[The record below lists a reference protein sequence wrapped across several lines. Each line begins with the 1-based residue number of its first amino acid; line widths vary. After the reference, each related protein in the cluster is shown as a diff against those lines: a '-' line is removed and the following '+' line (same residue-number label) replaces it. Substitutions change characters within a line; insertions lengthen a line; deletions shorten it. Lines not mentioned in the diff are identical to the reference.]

1 MNPAAIIAEYNPFH
15 KGHELHIRRTRE
27 MGATHIAVIM
37 SGNFTQRGEAAIAD
51 KWTRAE
57 MALRGGAD
65 LIIELPVEWSVR
77 SAQYFARGGVFL
89 AESLGCV
96 NMLSF
101 GSERGDVSALRTAA
115 DAVDYVNRDNRAGR
129 RLLDMY
135 LRRGMG
141 YAAAMQAACAKLCS
155 EETAA
160 VFSGPNDTL
169 GVEYIRELRRQ
180 GSGITPLCVKREG
193 AAHDGRPESGV
204 ASASYIRDG
213 LNRRGGVI
221 PPDDDGTLTGGT
233 TPPLQ
238 IPSHFLP
245 RESARLLQKAIG
257 EGRAPASLARA
268 ERAVLAQLRRMSAED
283 FAKIDGG
290 LAQRLSAAV
299 SQGRSVGEIIS
310 LTAAKNHTTS
320 RVRRLI
326 LASFLGGFE
335 SPVPDPCYIRVLGMN
350 SRGRELLSAI
360 KNNAPSLPIVTKYAE
375 ARRLGGDVERHYL
388 HVCRT
393 TDLYGLTL
401 PEIPPGE
408 WEKRMPLVN
417 AELAAT
423 APVTLESAP
432 AVEKLSEQDNDRDD
446 DQNVAG
452 DGFTTQKSSEH

>member
-1 MNPAAIIAEYNPFH
+1 MTNMNPAAIIAEYNPFH

-77 SAQYFARGGVFL
+77 SAQYFARGGVFI

-101 GSERGDVSALRTAA
+101 GSERGDVSALRAAA
-115 DAVDYVNRDNRAGR
+115 DAVDYVNHDNRAGR

-141 YAAAMQAACAKLCS
+141 YAAAMQAACAKLCG

-180 GSGITPLCVKREG
+180 GSGIIPLCVKREG

-213 LNRRGGVI
+213 IRDFYHPGAARH
-221 PPDDDGTLTGGT
+221 
-233 TPPLQ
+233 
-238 IPSHFLP
+238 PSHFLP
-245 RESARLLQKAIG
+245 RESAQLLQKAIG

-290 LAQRLSAAV
+290 LARRLSAAV

-310 LTAAKNHTTS
+310 LAAAKNHTTS